1 MASQRL
7 WNHYLMTTISLMTT
21 YWEEQQPS
29 WYASGLAA
37 VPASRPAHE
46 QAEEC
51 DRSIQSYSPDPA
63 RVREARITKWNTWPV
78 VRREAEYAAIYSAL
92 VAQGEVGGIVVIG
105 DAGVGKTTLAR
116 LVTQSL
122 SCPVHW
128 VVGTES
134 AGSIPLGVF
143 ADLIGSAIPSDP
155 MVFLAA
161 TREAILAQ
169 GQCVIG
175 VDDAH
180 LLDSLSATLLHRLAI
195 EGLVRIVAT
204 VRSGETVPDAIT
216 SLWKDG
222 YLRRLD
228 LAPFSKDECVG
239 LIEQTLDGRLEELS
253 ADRMWQA
260 SGGNALFVRH
270 LVEGA
275 VEAGTLRQVR
285 GVWQLRGRTAV
296 TSELAALMD
305 AGLEQLPGD
314 VVHMLELL
322 SFCEPLDLDTLTG
335 MVGADAVECAERRG
349 LIRVVAEQHTLE
361 ARFVHPL
368 FGEVIRRRLGVATA
382 RRLRGELV
390 RVLREQPIRGPE
402 QRIRLAELTLDSDE
416 KPQTDVLVVAAQDAI
431 TLTNIPLG
439 ERLARAAVTQG
450 GGLVASE
457 LLARA
462 QLWQGNA
469 AEAEQTLSPF
479 DPDKLSEVELLRWGA
494 TRIAN
499 LHWLMGDTEG
509 ARELLDLLRERVTHP
524 GARLSVDGLAA
535 ATMMSEGHL
544 EEAVRLC
551 ERVLADPA
559 ACPQATECAVIGGT
573 IALALM
579 GRLDQV
585 AVVAAR
591 AHQVED
597 RVEGLLRHLAA
608 FGEISGLVFAGN
620 FDTAEQRAVNIV
632 RISSPGQYLAWGMGN
647 VLAGTVEVA
656 RGRFPDAVSR
666 MEQTVAA
673 LESTPAWGFS
683 ARLLLAQSYCAL
695 GRVELTANMVAELRT
710 RFGRH
715 LEVFEPQLRLTEA
728 WLAAAQGHISA
739 AIELALHAGEMARR
753 SGQRAIELRALHD
766 AIRFGDRTSLQRVID
781 IAPGV
786 DGLLAPV
793 YGAHAAA
800 LADRDPAAVYAA
812 AERFERIGALLSAA
826 DAAAQAAVLFEA
838 AGDRRRTMQAT
849 ATAEGL
855 AAACGG
861 IKTPALTLAAQPLPM
876 TTREREIASLA
887 AQGLSNREI
896 ADRLVV
902 SPRTVE
908 GHIYRACTKLG
919 LSDRKGLASLIRMA
933 GTAINADSA

>member
-1 MASQRL
+1 
-7 WNHYLMTTISLMTT
+7 
-21 YWEEQQPS
+21 
-29 WYASGLAA
+29 
-37 VPASRPAHE
+37 
-46 QAEEC
+46 
-51 DRSIQSYSPDPA
+51 
-63 RVREARITKWNTWPV
+63 
-78 VRREAEYAAIYSAL
+78 
-92 VAQGEVGGIVVIG
+92 
-105 DAGVGKTTLAR
+105 
-116 LVTQSL
+116 
-122 SCPVHW
+122 
-128 VVGTES
+128 
-134 AGSIPLGVF
+134 
-143 ADLIGSAIPSDP
+143 
-155 MVFLAA
+155 
-161 TREAILAQ
+161 
-169 GQCVIG
+169 
-175 VDDAH
+175 
-180 LLDSLSATLLHRLAI
+180 
-195 EGLVRIVAT
+195 
-204 VRSGETVPDAIT
+204 
-216 SLWKDG
+216 
-222 YLRRLD
+222 
-228 LAPFSKDECVG
+228 
-239 LIEQTLDGRLEELS
+239 
-253 ADRMWQA
+253 MWQA

-296 TSELAALMD
+296 TSELAALLD

-390 RVLREQPIRGPE
+390 RILREQPIRGPE
-402 QRIRLAELTLDSDE
+402 QRIRLAELALDSDE
-416 KPQTDVLVVAAQDAI
+416 KPQTDLLVVAARDAI

-494 TRIAN
+494 ARIAN

-509 ARELLDLLRERVTHP
+509 ARELVDLLRERVTHP

-535 ATMMSEGHL
+535 ATTMSEGHL

-608 FGEISGLVFAGN
+608 FGEISGLVFAGH
-620 FDTAEQRAVNIV
+620 FDTAEQRSANIV

-647 VLAGTVEVA
+647 VLAGAVEAA

-695 GRVELTANMVAELRT
+695 GRVELSAETVGELRT

-793 YGAHAAA
+793 YGAQAAA
-800 LADRDPAAVYAA
+800 LADRDAAAVYAA

-861 IKTPALTLAAQPLPM
+861 IETPALTLAAQPLPM

-919 LSDRKGLASLIRMA
+919 LSDRKGLASLIRNA
-933 GTAINADSA
+933 GTAINADSTQGRHPNRRVGLL

>member
-1 MASQRL
+1 
-7 WNHYLMTTISLMTT
+7 
-21 YWEEQQPS
+21 
-29 WYASGLAA
+29 
-37 VPASRPAHE
+37 
-46 QAEEC
+46 
-51 DRSIQSYSPDPA
+51 
-63 RVREARITKWNTWPV
+63 
-78 VRREAEYAAIYSAL
+78 
-92 VAQGEVGGIVVIG
+92 
-105 DAGVGKTTLAR
+105 
-116 LVTQSL
+116 
-122 SCPVHW
+122 
-128 VVGTES
+128 
-134 AGSIPLGVF
+134 
-143 ADLIGSAIPSDP
+143 
-155 MVFLAA
+155 
-161 TREAILAQ
+161 
-169 GQCVIG
+169 
-175 VDDAH
+175 
-180 LLDSLSATLLHRLAI
+180 
-195 EGLVRIVAT
+195 
-204 VRSGETVPDAIT
+204 
-216 SLWKDG
+216 
-222 YLRRLD
+222 
-228 LAPFSKDECVG
+228 
-239 LIEQTLDGRLEELS
+239 
-253 ADRMWQA
+253 
-260 SGGNALFVRH
+260 
-270 LVEGA
+270 
-275 VEAGTLRQVR
+275 
-285 GVWQLRGRTAV
+285 
-296 TSELAALMD
+296 
-305 AGLEQLPGD
+305 
-314 VVHMLELL
+314 
-322 SFCEPLDLDTLTG
+322 
-335 MVGADAVECAERRG
+335 MVGAGAVECAERRG

-361 ARFVHPL
+361 ARFIRPL
-368 FGEVIRRRLGVATA
+368 FGEVIRRRLGVAAA

-390 RVLREQPIRGPE
+390 RILREQPIRGPE

-416 KPQTDVLVVAAQDAI
+416 KPQTDLLVVAAQDAI

-494 TRIAN
+494 ARIAN

-535 ATMMSEGHL
+535 ATTMSEGHL

-620 FDTAEQRAVNIV
+620 FDTAEQRSANIV

-695 GRVELTANMVAELRT
+695 GRVELTAETVAELRT

-715 LEVFEPQLRLTEA
+715 LGVFEPQLRLTEA

-739 AIELALHAGEMARR
+739 AIELAYTPARWPDDPGSARSNCAPSTMRSALVIAHRCSASLTSPPMWMACSHPSTARMRPRWPTAMPRR
-753 SGQRAIELRALHD
+753 STRRPNGSSGSVRCCRPPTPPP
-766 AIRFGDRTSLQRVID
+766 RPPCYSR
-781 IAPGV
+781 P
-786 DGLLAPV
+786 PV
-793 YGAHAAA
+793 
-800 LADRDPAAVYAA
+800 
-812 AERFERIGALLSAA
+812 IGAAPCKRPR
-826 DAAAQAAVLFEA
+826 QQKGWPPP
-838 AGDRRRTMQAT
+838 AG
-849 ATAEGL
+849 
-855 AAACGG
+855 
-861 IKTPALTLAAQPLPM
+861 
-876 TTREREIASLA
+876 ASRP
-887 AQGLSNREI
+887 Q
-896 ADRLVV
+896 
-902 SPRTVE
+902 
-908 GHIYRACTKLG
+908 H
-919 LSDRKGLASLIRMA
+919 
-933 GTAINADSA
+933 

>member
-1 MASQRL
+1 M
-7 WNHYLMTTISLMTT
+7 
-21 YWEEQQPS
+21 
-29 WYASGLAA
+29 
-37 VPASRPAHE
+37 V
-46 QAEEC
+46 
-51 DRSIQSYSPDPA
+51 
-63 RVREARITKWNTWPV
+63 NTWPV

-92 VAQGEVGGIVVIG
+92 VGQGEVGGIVVIG

-122 SCPVHW
+122 PCPVHW

-180 LLDSLSATLLHRLAI
+180 LLDELSATLLHRLAI

-204 VRSGETVPDAIT
+204 VRSGETAPDAIT

-239 LIEQTLDGRLEELS
+239 LIEQTLGGRLEGLS

-296 TSELAALMD
+296 TSELAALLD
-305 AGLEQLPGD
+305 ARIEQLPDD

-361 ARFVHPL
+361 ARFIHPL
-368 FGEVIRRRLGVATA
+368 FGEVIRRRLGVAAA

-390 RVLREQPIRGPE
+390 RILREQPIRGPE

-416 KPQTDVLVVAAQDAI
+416 KPQTDLLVAAAQDAI

-494 TRIAN
+494 VRIAN

-535 ATMMSEGHL
+535 ATTMSEGHL

-608 FGEISGLVFAGN
+608 FGEISGLVFAGQ
-620 FDTAEQRAVNIV
+620 FRHRRATL
-632 RISSPGQYLAWGMGN
+632 RQHRADLFPGQYLAWGMGN

-695 GRVELTANMVAELRT
+695 GRVELTAKWWPSCEPGSVAIWRCLSRSCGSP
-710 RFGRH
+710 RRGWPPR
-715 LEVFEPQLRLTEA
+715 RD
-728 WLAAAQGHISA
+728 ISA
-739 AIELALHAGEMARR
+739 PRSSWLYTPARWPDDPGSARSNCAPSTMRSALVIAHRCSASLTSPPVWMACSHPSTARMRPRWPTAMRRR
-753 SGQRAIELRALHD
+753 STRRPNGSSGSVRCCRPPTPPP
-766 AIRFGDRTSLQRVID
+766 RPPCYSR
-781 IAPGV
+781 P
-786 DGLLAPV
+786 PV
-793 YGAHAAA
+793 
-800 LADRDPAAVYAA
+800 
-812 AERFERIGALLSAA
+812 IGAARCKRPR
-826 DAAAQAAVLFEA
+826 QQKGWPPP
-838 AGDRRRTMQAT
+838 AG
-849 ATAEGL
+849 
-855 AAACGG
+855 
-861 IKTPALTLAAQPLPM
+861 
-876 TTREREIASLA
+876 ASRP
-887 AQGLSNREI
+887 QR
-896 ADRLVV
+896 
-902 SPRTVE
+902 
-908 GHIYRACTKLG
+908 
-919 LSDRKGLASLIRMA
+919 
-933 GTAINADSA
+933 